1 MLDNVSEV
9 KTSLAEGRLCLGT
22 ADSFLLR
29 SLTSEPAEQLPAKE
43 DVPLHVTDVT
53 HAALTGLLSLE
64 TLQWDPK
71 LCQYYGVPIS
81 TLPKI
86 RYVVR
91 LFLDKIPEHLPTQNW
106 RIL

>member
-86 RYVVR
+86 RYV
-91 LFLDKIPEHLPTQNW
+91 LNQAFFWTF
-106 RIL
+106 